1 MINRYPWWKN
11 LLVVLIT
18 VLGLLF
24 ALPNLYGEDPS
35 VQLSTKGA
43 AVSQDTVQQVE
54 QALKSAKLEYKSVG
68 LDEARVL
75 VRFPDTD
82 AQLHGLDAI
91 KQAMGPNF
99 TAAMN
104 LAPRTPA
111 WMQDLGMKPM
121 AKGLDLQGGVHFQL
135 QVDLNAAAQAK
146 VQRVSNDIRGAMRGK
161 LIRYDDVSVDT
172 NTISLTLHTD
182 DDTAKARS
190 LLATQYP
197 EFKVS
202 GGSQPNTLLA
212 SMADQDMASLRQQ
225 AVEQNITTLRNRVN
239 ELGVAEP
246 IVQQQG
252 PSSIVV
258 ELPGVQDAAHAKDIL
273 GGTATL
279 EFRLVDGD
287 NPLVARSAAQQ
298 AVQSNHIPLDDQL
311 FYDKDK
317 QPWLLKRDVIAS
329 GDQLVNAQ
337 SGFSQ
342 EQGTPDVSVTLDS
355 AAAGKMGE
363 TTRLNL
369 GKPMA
374 VLFIETKSDTKIVD
388 GQTVI
393 THSKVYTVINVA
405 TIQGIFSKNFH
416 ITGLGGDEAKD
427 LAITLRAGSLAA
439 PMDFIEERTVGP
451 SLGAENIRQGFYAAL
466 LGFALVVGFMA
477 LYYKVFGVIADLA
490 VFMNLVL
497 TVALLSLIQATL
509 TLPGI
514 AGIVLTLG
522 MGVDANVLINE
533 RIREEVRNGN
543 TPQAAIHSGYERAF
557 ATIVDAHVTT
567 LIAAFVLF
575 MFGSGPV
582 KGFAVTLTLGII
594 TSLFTA
600 IMGTRSIV
608 NAGFGGRRLDKLPV

>member
-1 MINRYPWWKN
+1 MNRYPLWKN
-11 LLVVLIT
+11 LVVIAIT
-18 VLGLLF
+18 ALGLF
-24 ALPNLYGEDPS
+24 YALPNLYGEDPS
-35 VQLSTKGA
+35 VQVTSKAGTLTA
-43 AVSQDTVQQVE
+43 DNQQQVE
-54 QALKSAKLEYKSVG
+54 QALKTAKVDYKSAAIEDKI
-68 LDEARVL
+68 LL

-82 AQLHGLDAI
+82 TQLHGLDTI
-91 KQAMGPNF
+91 RQSLGTTF

-111 WMQDLGMKPM
+111 WMQAMGMKPM

-135 QVDLNAAAQAK
+135 LVDLNAAAQGK
-146 VQRVSNDIRGAMRGK
+146 LQRISNDIRGAMRAK
-161 LIRYDDVSVDT
+161 LIRYTDVAMSGDA
-172 NTISLTLHTD
+172 ISLTLQSPD
-182 DDTAKARS
+182 DLANARA
-190 LLATQYP
+190 LMANQYP
-197 EFKVS
+197 DLTVVQ
-202 GGSQPNTLLA
+202 GSAPNSLLA
-212 SMADQDMASLRQQ
+212 SMTAQNTQDLRQQ
-225 AVEQNITTLRNRVN
+225 AVEQNITTLRTRVN
-239 ELGVAEP
+239 ELGVSEP

-279 EFRLVDGD
+279 EFRLVDYTG
-287 NPLVARSAAQQ
+287 NPQEAQQ
-298 AVQSNHIPLDDQL
+298 TNHVPLDDQL
-311 FYDKDK
+311 FTMKGTGA
-317 QPWLLKRDVIAS
+317 PVLLHRDVIAS

-337 SGFSQ
+337 SGVSQ
-342 EQGTPDVSVTLDS
+342 EQGTPDVNVTLDS
-355 AAAGKMGE
+355 AAASKMGD
-363 TTRLNL
+363 TTRQNL

-374 VLFIETKSDTKIVD
+374 VLFIETKSETKTVD
-388 GQTVI
+388 GQPVI
-393 THSKVYTVINVA
+393 THTKVYTVINVA
-405 TIQGIFSKNFH
+405 TIQGIFSKNFQ
-416 ITGLGGDEAKD
+416 ITGLGQDEAKD
-427 LAITLRAGSLAA
+427 LAIMLRAGSLAA

-451 SLGAENIRQGFYAAL
+451 SLGAENIKQGFYAAL
-466 LGFALVVGFMA
+466 LGFSLVVVFMA
-477 LYYKVFGVIADLA
+477 LYYKVFGVIADFA

-567 LIAAFVLF
+567 LIAAFMLF
-575 MFGSGPV
+575 LFGTGPV

-608 NAGFGGRRLDKLPV
+608 NGVFGGRKLDKLPV

>member
-1 MINRYPWWKN
+1 MSTMNRYSLWKN
-11 LLVVLIT
+11 LTVVVIT
-18 VLGLLF
+18 LAGLLF

-35 VQLSTKGA
+35 VQVSAKGVTLTA
-43 AVSQDTVQQVE
+43 DNQHQVE
-54 QALKSAKLEYKSVG
+54 DALKAANLAFTSATMEDKTLV
-68 LDEARVL
+68 

-82 AQLHGLDAI
+82 TQLHALDVIRQSLGA
-91 KQAMGPNF
+91 NF

-111 WMQDLGMKPM
+111 WMQAMGLKPM

-135 QVDLNAAAQAK
+135 LVDLNAAAQNRL
-146 VQRVSNDIRGAMRGK
+146 QRSTNDMRSTLRAK
-161 LIRYDDVSVDT
+161 LIRYQDISLT
-172 NTISLTLHTD
+172 GNTISLQLSSPD
-182 DDTAKARS
+182 DVAKARS
-190 LLATQYP
+190 LLSSQYP
-197 EFKVS
+197 EFQVQS
-202 GGSQPNTLLA
+202 GSQQPNTLLA
-212 SMADQDMASLRQQ
+212 SLSDAEMTQLRQQ

-239 ELGVAEP
+239 LIGVSEP

-258 ELPGVQDAAHAKDIL
+258 ELPGVQDSAHAKDIL

-279 EFRLVDGD
+279 EFRLVDPTGNALD
-287 NPLVARSAAQQ
+287 AQQ
-298 AVQSNHIPLDDQL
+298 TNHVPLDDQL
-311 FYDKDK
+311 FTMKASNG
-317 QPWLLKRDVIAS
+317 PVLLRRDVIAS
-329 GDQLVNAQ
+329 GDQLTGAQ
-337 SGFSQ
+337 SGTDT
-342 EQGTPDVSVTLDS
+342 ETGTPDVDVTLNS
-355 AAAGKMGE
+355 AAAAKMGD
-363 TTRLNL
+363 TTRENL

-374 VLFIETKSDTKIVD
+374 VLFIETKSETHVVD
-388 GQTVI
+388 GQSVI
-393 THSKVYTVINVA
+393 THSKVYSVINVA
-405 TIQGIFSKNFH
+405 TIQGIFSSRFH
-416 ITGLGGDEAKD
+416 ITGLGQDEAKD
-427 LAITLRAGSLAA
+427 LAIMLRAGSLAA

-477 LYYKVFGVIADLA
+477 LYYKAFGVIADLA

-497 TVALLSLIQATL
+497 TVALLSMIQATL

-543 TPQAAIHSGYERAF
+543 TPQAAIHAGYERAF

-567 LIAAFVLF
+567 LVAAVMLF
-575 MFGSGPV
+575 LFGSGPV

-600 IMGTRSIV
+600 IMGTRSLV
-608 NAGFGGRRLDKLPV
+608 NGIFGGRKLDKLPV

>member
-1 MINRYPWWKN
+1 MNRYPLWKN
-11 LLVVLIT
+11 LLVIVIT
-18 VLGLLF
+18 ALGLF
-24 ALPNLYGEDPS
+24 YALPNLYGEDPS
-35 VQLSTKGA
+35 VQITSKAGTLTTDN
-43 AVSQDTVQQVE
+43 QQQVE
-54 QALKSAKLEYKSVG
+54 QALKTAKIDYSSAAIEDKIL
-68 LDEARVL
+68 L

-82 AQLHGLDAI
+82 SQLHGLDAI
-91 KQAMGPNF
+91 RQSLGATF

-111 WMQDLGMKPM
+111 WMQSLGMKPM

-135 QVDLNAAAQAK
+135 LVDLNAAAQGK
-146 VQRVSNDIRGAMRGK
+146 MQRISNDIRGAMRAK
-161 LIRYDDVSVDT
+161 LVRYEDVSMSGDAIT
-172 NTISLTLHTD
+172 LTLSSSAD
-182 DDTAKARS
+182 LANARS

-197 EFKVS
+197 DLAVVS
-202 GGSQPNTLLA
+202 GSAPNSLLA
-212 SMADQDMASLRQQ
+212 SMAPQNVQELRQQ

-239 ELGVAEP
+239 ELGVSEP

-279 EFRLVDGD
+279 EFRLVDQTG
-287 NPLVARSAAQQ
+287 NAQEAQQ
-298 AVQSNHIPLDDQL
+298 TNHVPLDDQL
-311 FYDKDK
+311 FTMRNSGG
-317 QPWLLKRDVIAS
+317 PVLLKRDVIAS

-337 SGFSQ
+337 SGVSQ
-342 EQGTPDVSVTLDS
+342 EEGTPDVNVTLDS
-355 AAAGKMGE
+355 AAASKMGD
-363 TTRLNL
+363 TTRQNL

-374 VLFIETKSDTKIVD
+374 VLFIETKSETKMVD
-388 GQTVI
+388 GQSVI
-393 THSKVYTVINVA
+393 THNKVYTVINVA
-405 TIQGIFSKNFH
+405 TIRGIFSKNFQ

-427 LAITLRAGSLAA
+427 LAISLRAGSLAA

-451 SLGAENIRQGFYAAL
+451 SLGAENIKQGFYAAL
-466 LGFALVVGFMA
+466 LGFTLVVVFMA
-477 LYYKVFGVIADLA
+477 LYYKVFGVIADFA

-543 TPQAAIHSGYERAF
+543 SPQAAIHAGYERAF

-567 LIAAFVLF
+567 LIAAFMLF
-575 MFGSGPV
+575 LFGTGPV

-608 NAGFGGRRLDKLPV
+608 NGVFGGRKLNKLPV

>member
-1 MINRYPWWKN
+1 MMNRYPLWKN
-11 LLVVLIT
+11 VLVVLVT

-35 VQLSTKGA
+35 VQVSAKSGPATA
-43 AVSQDTVQQVE
+43 AMQQQVE
-54 QALKSAKLEYKSVG
+54 GALKAAKLDYKSAS
-68 LDEARVL
+68 LDDGRVL

-91 KQAMGPNF
+91 QQAMGAAY

-111 WMQDLGMKPM
+111 WMQSVGMKPM

-135 QVDLNAAAQAK
+135 LVDLNAASQSK
-146 VQRVSNDIRGAMRGK
+146 LQRISNDLRGAMRAK
-161 LIRYDDVSVDT
+161 LIRYEDVSVSGDA
-172 NTISLTLHTD
+172 ISLQLASPD
-182 DDTAKARS
+182 DVGHAKELLTNQYPDMMVAAGAAPNS
-190 LLATQYP
+190 LL
-197 EFKVS
+197 VS
-202 GGSQPNTLLA
+202 MQAQNL
-212 SMADQDMASLRQQ
+212 QDLRQQ

-252 PSSIVV
+252 PTSIVV

-279 EFRLVDGD
+279 EFRLVDYTAD
-287 NPLVARSAAQQ
+287 AFQAQQ
-298 AVQSNHIPLDDQL
+298 TNHIPLDDQL
-311 FYDKDK
+311 FTRKDTGA
-317 QPWLLKRDVIAS
+317 PVLLKRDVIAS

-342 EQGTPDVSVTLDS
+342 DQGTPDVNVTLDS
-355 AAAGKMGE
+355 AAATKMGE
-363 TTRLNL
+363 TTRQNL

-388 GQTVI
+388 GQPVI
-393 THSKVYTVINVA
+393 THNKVYTVINIA
-405 TIQGIFSKNFH
+405 TIQGIFSKNFQ

-427 LAITLRAGSLAA
+427 LAIMLRAGSLAA

-451 SLGAENIRQGFYAAL
+451 SLGAENIKQGFYAAA
-466 LGFALVVGFMA
+466 LGFVLVVVFMA
-477 LYYKVFGVIADLA
+477 LYYKIFGVIADIA

-533 RIREEVRNGN
+533 RVREEVRNGN

-557 ATIVDAHVTT
+557 ATIVDAHVTVI
-567 LIAAFVLF
+567 IAAFMLF
-575 MFGSGPV
+575 LFGTGPV

-608 NAGFGGRRLDKLPV
+608 NGVFGGRRLEKLPV

>member
-1 MINRYPWWKN
+1 MMNRYPLWKN
-11 LLVVLIT
+11 LLVVVIT
-18 VLGLLF
+18 AAGLLF

-35 VQLSTKGA
+35 VQVSSKAGA
-43 AVSQDTVQQVE
+43 LTADNQKQVE
-54 QALKSAKLEYKSVG
+54 GALKDASVPFEAAALEDKTLV
-68 LDEARVL
+68 
-75 VRFPDTD
+75 VRFADTD
-82 AQLHGLDAI
+82 AQLHGLETI
-91 KQAMGPNF
+91 RKSLGQNY

-111 WMQDLGMKPM
+111 WMQTMGLKPM

-135 QVDLNAAAQAK
+135 LVDLNAAAQGK
-146 VQRVSNDIRGAMRGK
+146 LQRISNDIRGAMRAK
-161 LIRYDDVSVDT
+161 QIRYEDVSLSGGS
-172 NTISLTLHTD
+172 ISVQLHSPED
-182 DDTAKARS
+182 LASARG
-190 LLATQYP
+190 LFARQYP
-197 EFKVS
+197 ELQLS
-202 GGSQPNTLLA
+202 DGGAANSLIAT
-212 SMADQDMASLRQQ
+212 MAPQNMQDLRQQ

-279 EFRLVDGD
+279 EFRLVDYTA
-287 NPLVARSAAQQ
+287 NAFEAQQ
-298 AVQSNHIPLDDQL
+298 TNHVPLDDQL
-311 FYDKDK
+311 FTRKDNG
-317 QPWLLKRDVIAS
+317 QPVLLKRDVIAS

-342 EQGTPDVSVTLDS
+342 DQGTPDVNVTLDS
-355 AAAGKMGE
+355 AAATKMGE
-363 TTRLNL
+363 TTRQNL

-374 VLFIETKSDTKIVD
+374 VLFIETKSETRMVD
-388 GQTVI
+388 GQPVVSHT
-393 THSKVYTVINVA
+393 KVYSVISVA
-405 TIQGIFSKNFH
+405 TIQGIFSKNFQ
-416 ITGLGGDEAKD
+416 ITGLGQDEAKN
-427 LAITLRAGSLAA
+427 LAIMLRAGSLAA

-451 SLGAENIRQGFYAAL
+451 SLGAENIKQGFYAAL
-466 LGFALVVGFMA
+466 LGFALVVVFMGI
-477 LYYKVFGVIADLA
+477 YYKVFGVIADLA

-497 TVALLSLIQATL
+497 TVALLSMIQATL

-533 RIREEVRNGN
+533 RIREEVRAGN
-543 TPQAAIHSGYERAF
+543 TPQAAIHAGYERAF

-567 LIAAFVLF
+567 LIAAFMLF
-575 MFGSGPV
+575 LFGSGPV

-608 NAGFGGRRLDKLPV
+608 NAAFGGRKLDKLPV

>member
-1 MINRYPWWKN
+1 MMNRYSLWKN
-11 LLVVLIT
+11 LLVVFIT
-18 VLGLLF
+18 AAGLLF

-35 VQLSTKGA
+35 VQVSAKG
-43 AVSQDTVQQVE
+43 TVISADNQQQVE
-54 QALKSAKLEYKSVG
+54 QALKAAAIPFNSATIEDKNLM
-68 LDEARVL
+68 

-82 AQLHGLDAI
+82 NQLHGLDTIRQSLGA
-91 KQAMGPNF
+91 GF

-104 LAPRTPA
+104 LAPRTPK
-111 WMQDLGMKPM
+111 WMQTLGMKPM

-135 QVDLNAAAQAK
+135 LVDLNAAAQNRL
-146 VQRVSNDIRGAMRGK
+146 QRSANDIRSTLRQK
-161 LIRYDDVSVDT
+161 LIRYEDVSLT
-172 NTISLTLHTD
+172 GNTISLQLSTPD
-182 DDTAKARS
+182 DAAKARD
-190 LLATQYP
+190 LLASQYA
-197 EFKVS
+197 EFHVLP
-202 GGSQPNTLLA
+202 GSQPNTLLA
-212 SMADQDMASLRQQ
+212 SLTDQDVAQLRQQ

-239 ELGVAEP
+239 EIGVSEP

-279 EFRLVDGD
+279 EFRLVDYTTD
-287 NPLVARSAAQQ
+287 AIQAQQ
-298 AVQSNHIPLDDQL
+298 SSHVPLDDQL
-311 FYDKDK
+311 FTRKESG
-317 QPWLLKRDVIAS
+317 QPILLKRDVIAS
-329 GDQLVNAQ
+329 GDQLIGAQ
-337 SGFSQ
+337 SGTDS
-342 EQGTPDVSVTLDS
+342 ESGTPDVSVTLNS
-355 AAAGKMGE
+355 AAASKMAD
-363 TTRLNL
+363 TTRENL

-374 VLFIETKSDTKIVD
+374 VLFIETKSETHVVD
-388 GQTVI
+388 GQSVI
-393 THSKVYTVINVA
+393 SHSKVYTVINVA
-405 TIQGIFSKNFH
+405 TIQGIFSSRFH

-427 LAITLRAGSLAA
+427 LAIMLRAGSLAA

-451 SLGAENIRQGFYAAL
+451 SLGAENIHQGFYAAL
-466 LGFALVVGFMA
+466 LGFALVVLFMA
-477 LYYKVFGVIADLA
+477 IYYKAFGVIADMA

-543 TPQAAIHSGYERAF
+543 TPQAAIHAGYERAF

-567 LIAAFVLF
+567 LIAAFMLF
-575 MFGSGPV
+575 LFGSGPV

-608 NAGFGGRRLDKLPV
+608 NGVFGGRKLDKLPV

>member
-1 MINRYPWWKN
+1 MNRYPLWKN

-18 VLGLLF
+18 ALGLF
-24 ALPNLYGEDPS
+24 YALPNLYGEDPS
-35 VQLSTKGA
+35 VQ
-43 AVSQDTVQQVE
+43 VSSKVGPVTAGVQQQVE
-54 QALKSAKLEYKSVG
+54 QALKGAKLDYKSVAIDDG
-68 LDEARVL
+68 RVL

-82 AQLHGLDAI
+82 VQLHGLDAI
-91 KQAMGPNF
+91 KQSLGANY

-135 QVDLNAAAQAK
+135 QVDLNAAADAK
-146 VQRVSNDIRGAMRGK
+146 VQRMANDIRSALRDK
-161 LIRYDDVSVDT
+161 LIRYTDV
-172 NTISLTLHTD
+172 N
-182 DDTAKARS
+182 
-190 LLATQYP
+190 
-197 EFKVS
+197 VS
-202 GGSQPNTLLA
+202 GDNIELQLASPDDFTKAHDLIAAQYQDLKLTAGSQANTLTA
-212 SMADQDMASLRQQ
+212 SIADQNVENLRQQ

-279 EFRLVDGD
+279 EFRLVDYTA
-287 NPLVARSAAQQ
+287 NAFEAQQ
-298 AVQSNHIPLDDQL
+298 TNHIPLDDQL
-311 FYDKDK
+311 FTMKGNG
-317 QPWLLKRDVIAS
+317 QPVLLKRDVIAS

-342 EQGTPDVSVTLDS
+342 DQGTPDVNVTLDS
-355 AAAGKMGE
+355 AAASKMGD
-363 TTRLNL
+363 TTRQNL

-374 VLFIETKSDTKIVD
+374 VLFIETKSETKDINGTPTIV
-388 GQTVI
+388 
-393 THSKVYTVINVA
+393 HSKVYSVINVA
-405 TIQGIFSKNFH
+405 TIQGIFSKNFQ
-416 ITGLGGDEAKD
+416 ITGLGQDEAKD
-427 LAITLRAGSLAA
+427 LGIMLRAGSLAA

-451 SLGAENIRQGFYAAL
+451 SLGAENIKQGFYAAL
-466 LGFALVVGFMA
+466 LGFTLVVLFMA
-477 LYYKVFGVIADLA
+477 LYYKIFGVIADFA

-543 TPQAAIHSGYERAF
+543 SPQAAIHAGYERAF

-567 LIAAFVLF
+567 LIAAFMLF
-575 MFGSGPV
+575 LFGSGPV

-608 NAGFGGRRLDKLPV
+608 NGVFGGRKLSKLPV

>member
-1 MINRYPWWKN
+1 MNRYPLWKN
-11 LLVVLIT
+11 LLVVVIT
-18 VLGLLF
+18 ALGLF
-24 ALPNLYGEDPS
+24 YALPNLYGEDPS
-35 VQLSTKGA
+35 VQVSSKGAVLSTDN
-43 AVSQDTVQQVE
+43 QQQVE
-54 QALKSAKLEYKSVG
+54 QALKTAKVDYASAAIEDKTLV
-68 LDEARVL
+68 

-82 AQLHGLDAI
+82 TQLHGLDVI
-91 KQAMGPNF
+91 RQSLGTGF

-111 WMQDLGMKPM
+111 WMQAMGMKPM

-135 QVDLNAAAQAK
+135 LVDLNAAAQGK
-146 VQRVSNDIRGAMRGK
+146 LQRISNDIRGAMRAK
-161 LIRYDDVSVDT
+161 LIRYEDVSLTGD
-172 NTISLTLHTD
+172 TISVVLQSPADLAN
-182 DDTAKARS
+182 AKD
-190 LLATQYP
+190 LLKQQYP
-197 EFKVS
+197 DLAVVP
-202 GGSQPNTLLA
+202 GAAANTLLA
-212 SMADQDMASLRQQ
+212 SMAPQNVQELRQQ

-239 ELGVAEP
+239 ELGVSEP

-279 EFRLVDGD
+279 EFRLVDQTG
-287 NPLVARSAAQQ
+287 NAQE
-298 AVQSNHIPLDDQL
+298 AKDTNHVPLDDQL
-311 FYDKDK
+311 FTLKSTGG
-317 QPWLLKRDVIAS
+317 PVLLRRDVIAS
-329 GDQLVNAQ
+329 GDQLINAQ
-337 SGFSQ
+337 SGVSQ
-342 EQGTPDVSVTLDS
+342 EQGTPDVNVTLDS
-355 AAAGKMGE
+355 AAASKMGD
-363 TTRLNL
+363 TTRQNL

-374 VLFIETKSDTKIVD
+374 VLFIETKSETKTVD
-388 GQTVI
+388 GQPVI
-393 THSKVYTVINVA
+393 THSKVYSVINVA
-405 TIQGIFSKNFH
+405 TIQGIFSKNFQ
-416 ITGLGGDEAKD
+416 ITGLQQDEAKD
-427 LAITLRAGSLAA
+427 LAIQLRAGSLAA

-451 SLGAENIRQGFYAAL
+451 SLGAENIKQGFYAAL
-466 LGFALVVGFMA
+466 LGFVLVVVFMA

-533 RIREEVRNGN
+533 RVREEVRNGN
-543 TPQAAIHSGYERAF
+543 TPQAAIHAGYERAF

-567 LIAAFVLF
+567 LIAAFMLF
-575 MFGSGPV
+575 LFGSGPV

-608 NAGFGGRRLDKLPV
+608 NGVFGGRKLDKLPV

>member
-1 MINRYPWWKN
+1 MSTMNRYPLWKN
-11 LLVVLIT
+11 LLVVAIT
-18 VLGLLF
+18 AVGILF

-35 VQLSTKGA
+35 VQVSVKGA
-43 AVSQDTVQQVE
+43 AITVDDE
-54 QALKSAKLEYKSVG
+54 HKTEDALKAAKVAFTSAAIEDKTLV
-68 LDEARVL
+68 

-82 AQLHGLDAI
+82 TQLHGLDVIRQSLGA
-91 KQAMGPNF
+91 NY

-111 WMQDLGMKPM
+111 WMQAVGLKPM

-135 QVDLNAAAQAK
+135 LVDLNAAAQNRL
-146 VQRVSNDIRGAMRGK
+146 QRTTNDMRSTLREK
-161 LIRYDDVSVDT
+161 LIRYQDISLSGD
-172 NTISLTLHTD
+172 TISLQLSSPED
-182 DDTAKARS
+182 AAKARD
-190 LLATQYP
+190 LLASNYP
-197 EFKVS
+197 EYKVQA
-202 GGSQPNTLLA
+202 GSQPNTLLA
-212 SMADQDMASLRQQ
+212 SLSDQDMAQLRQQ

-239 ELGVAEP
+239 ELGVGEP

-279 EFRLVDGD
+279 EFRLVDYTG
-287 NPLVARSAAQQ
+287 NALEAQQ
-298 AVQSNHIPLDDQL
+298 TNHVPLDDQL
-311 FYDKDK
+311 VTMKGSNN
-317 QPWLLKRDVIAS
+317 PVLLKRDVIAS
-329 GDQLVNAQ
+329 GDQLTGAQ
-337 SGFSQ
+337 SGTDS
-342 EQGTPDVSVTLDS
+342 ETGTPDVSVTLNS
-355 AAAGKMGE
+355 AAAAKMAD
-363 TTRLNL
+363 TTRENL

-374 VLFIETKSDTKIVD
+374 VLFIETKSETHIVD
-388 GQTVI
+388 GKPVI
-393 THSKVYTVINVA
+393 THNKVYSVINVA
-405 TIQGIFSKNFH
+405 TIQGIFSSRFH

-427 LAITLRAGSLAA
+427 LAIMLRAGSLAA

-451 SLGAENIRQGFYAAL
+451 SLGAENIKQGFYAAL
-466 LGFALVVGFMA
+466 LGFVLVVGFIG
-477 LYYKVFGVIADLA
+477 LYYKAFGVIADLA

-497 TVALLSLIQATL
+497 TVALLSMIQATL

-543 TPQAAIHSGYERAF
+543 SPQASIDAGYRHAF

-567 LIAAFVLF
+567 LVAAFMLF
-575 MFGSGPV
+575 LFGSGPV
-582 KGFAVTLTLGII
+582 KGFAVTLTLGIL

-600 IMGTRSIV
+600 IMGTRSLV
-608 NAGFGGRRLDKLPV
+608 NGIFGGRKLNKLPV

>member
-1 MINRYPWWKN
+1 MNRYPLWKN
-11 LLVVLIT
+11 VVVVLIT
-18 VLGLLF
+18 ALGLF
-24 ALPNLYGEDPS
+24 YALPNLYGEDPS
-35 VQLSTKGA
+35 VQVSSKA
-43 AVSQDTVQQVE
+43 AVIDAGNQLQVE
-54 QALKSAKLEYKSVG
+54 QALKSANIAYKSAAIADKV
-68 LDEARVL
+68 LL

-82 AQLHGLDAI
+82 TQLHGLDTIRQSLGAT
-91 KQAMGPNF
+91 F

-111 WMQDLGMKPM
+111 WMQAMGMKPM

-135 QVDLNAAAQAK
+135 LVDLNAAAQGK
-146 VQRVSNDIRGAMRGK
+146 VQRISNDLRSAMRAK
-161 LIRYDDVSVDT
+161 LIRYQDVALSGDSIVVSL
-172 NTISLTLHTD
+172 NTPE
-182 DDTAKARS
+182 DTASARD
-190 LLATQYP
+190 LLSRQYP
-197 EFKVS
+197 ELTVVA
-202 GGSQPNTLLA
+202 GSAPNTLIA
-212 SMADQDMASLRQQ
+212 SMAQQGVQDLRQQ

-239 ELGVAEP
+239 ELGVSEP

-279 EFRLVDGD
+279 EFRLVDYTGD
-287 NPLVARSAAQQ
+287 AITAQQ
-298 AVQSNHIPLDDQL
+298 TNHVPLDDQL
-311 FYDKDK
+311 FTNKNTG
-317 QPWLLKRDVIAS
+317 QPVLLKRDVIAS
-329 GDQLVNAQ
+329 GDQLIGAQ
-337 SGFSQ
+337 SGFSS
-342 EQGTPDVSVTLDS
+342 EQGTPDVNVTLDS
-355 AAAGKMGE
+355 AAASKMGD
-363 TTRLNL
+363 TTRQNL

-374 VLFIETKSDTKIVD
+374 VLFIETKSETRIVD
-388 GQTVI
+388 GQSVI
-393 THSKVYTVINVA
+393 THNKVYSVINVA
-405 TIQGIFSKNFH
+405 TIQGIFSKNFQ

-427 LAITLRAGSLAA
+427 LAIMLRAGSLAA

-451 SLGAENIRQGFYAAL
+451 SLGAENISQGFYAAL
-466 LGFALVVGFMA
+466 LGFSLVVVFMA
-477 LYYKVFGVIADLA
+477 LYYKAFGVVADLA

-543 TPQAAIHSGYERAF
+543 TPQAAIHAGYERAF

-567 LIAAFVLF
+567 LIAAFMLF
-575 MFGSGPV
+575 LFGTGPV

-608 NAGFGGRRLDKLPV
+608 NGVFGGRKLDKLPV

>member
-1 MINRYPWWKN
+1 MNRYPLWKN
-11 LLVVLIT
+11 LVVIAIT
-18 VLGLLF
+18 ALGLF
-24 ALPNLYGEDPS
+24 YALPNLYGEDPS
-35 VQLSTKGA
+35 VQVTSKAGTLTA
-43 AVSQDTVQQVE
+43 DNQQQVE
-54 QALKSAKLEYKSVG
+54 QALKTAKVDYKSAAIEDKI
-68 LDEARVL
+68 LL

-82 AQLHGLDAI
+82 TQLHGLDTI
-91 KQAMGPNF
+91 RQSLGTTF

-111 WMQDLGMKPM
+111 WMQAMGMKPM

-135 QVDLNAAAQAK
+135 LVDLNAAAQGK
-146 VQRVSNDIRGAMRGK
+146 LQRISNDIRGAMRAK
-161 LIRYDDVSVDT
+161 LIRYTDVAMSGDA
-172 NTISLTLHTD
+172 ISLTLQSPD
-182 DDTAKARS
+182 DLANARA
-190 LLATQYP
+190 LMANQYP
-197 EFKVS
+197 DLTVVQ
-202 GGSQPNTLLA
+202 GSAPNSLLA
-212 SMADQDMASLRQQ
+212 SMTAQNTQDLRQQ

-239 ELGVAEP
+239 ELGVSEP

-279 EFRLVDGD
+279 EFRLVDYTG
-287 NPLVARSAAQQ
+287 NPQEAQQ
-298 AVQSNHIPLDDQL
+298 TNHVPLDDQL
-311 FYDKDK
+311 FTMKGTGA
-317 QPWLLKRDVIAS
+317 PVLLHRDVIAS

-337 SGFSQ
+337 SGVSQ
-342 EQGTPDVSVTLDS
+342 EQGTPDVNVTLDS
-355 AAAGKMGE
+355 AAASKMGD
-363 TTRLNL
+363 TTRQNL

-374 VLFIETKSDTKIVD
+374 VLFIETKSETKTVD
-388 GQTVI
+388 GQPVI
-393 THSKVYTVINVA
+393 THTKVYTVINVA
-405 TIQGIFSKNFH
+405 TIQGIFSKNFQ
-416 ITGLGGDEAKD
+416 ITGLGQDEAKD
-427 LAITLRAGSLAA
+427 LAIMLRAGSLAA

-451 SLGAENIRQGFYAAL
+451 SLGAENIKQGFYAAL
-466 LGFALVVGFMA
+466 LGFSLVVVFMA
-477 LYYKVFGVIADLA
+477 LYYKVFGVIADFA

-567 LIAAFVLF
+567 LIAAFMLF
-575 MFGSGPV
+575 LFGTGPV

-608 NAGFGGRRLDKLPV
+608 NGVFGGRKLDKLPV

>member
-1 MINRYPWWKN
+1 MMNRYSLWKN
-11 LLVVLIT
+11 LLVVFIT
-18 VLGLLF
+18 AAGLLF

-35 VQLSTKGA
+35 VQVSAKGTLISA
-43 AVSQDTVQQVE
+43 DNQQQVE
-54 QALKSAKLEYKSVG
+54 QALKTASIPFNSATIEDKNLV
-68 LDEARVL
+68 

-82 AQLHGLDAI
+82 TQLHGLDAI
-91 KQAMGPNF
+91 RQSLGANF

-104 LAPRTPA
+104 LAPRTPK
-111 WMQDLGMKPM
+111 WMQAMGMKPM

-135 QVDLNAAAQAK
+135 LVDLNAAAQNRL
-146 VQRVSNDIRGAMRGK
+146 QRSTNDIRSTMRQK
-161 LIRYDDVSVDT
+161 LIRYEDVSLT
-172 NTISLTLHTD
+172 GNTISLQLSTPD
-182 DDTAKARS
+182 DVTKARD
-190 LLATQYP
+190 LLAAQYA
-197 EFKVS
+197 EFHVLP
-202 GGSQPNTLLA
+202 GSQPNTLLA
-212 SMADQDMASLRQQ
+212 SLTDQDIAQLRQQ

-239 ELGVAEP
+239 EIGVAEP

-279 EFRLVDGD
+279 EFRLGD
-287 NPLVARSAAQQ
+287 YTADALQAQQ
-298 AVQSNHIPLDDQL
+298 TNHVPLDDQL
-311 FYDKDK
+311 FTRKESG
-317 QPWLLKRDVIAS
+317 QPILLKRDVIAS
-329 GDQLVNAQ
+329 GDQLIGAQ
-337 SGFSQ
+337 SGTDS
-342 EQGTPDVSVTLDS
+342 ESGTPDVSVTLNS
-355 AAAGKMGE
+355 AAASKMGD

-374 VLFIETKSDTKIVD
+374 VLFIETKSETKMVD
-388 GQTVI
+388 GQPVI
-393 THSKVYTVINVA
+393 THSKVYNVINVA
-405 TIQGIFSKNFH
+405 TIQGIFSSRFH

-427 LAITLRAGSLAA
+427 LAIMLRAGSLAA

-451 SLGAENIRQGFYAAL
+451 SLGAENIHQGFYAAL
-466 LGFALVVGFMA
+466 LGFALVVVFMA
-477 LYYKVFGVIADLA
+477 LYYKAFGVIADMA

-543 TPQAAIHSGYERAF
+543 TPQAAIHAGYERAF

-567 LIAAFVLF
+567 LIAAFMLF
-575 MFGSGPV
+575 LFGSGPV

-608 NAGFGGRRLDKLPV
+608 NGVFGGRKLDKLPV